1 MLQGGHHSLVGW
13 LLLSAPPFYTRLEEA
28 TALQSVSCILNICS
42 VEVND
47 GHAVIVG
54 VPGDLF
60 GAIYNK
66 LWTQVCRIT

>member
-1 MLQGGHHSLVGW
+1 MLQGG
-13 LLLSAPPFYTRLEEA
+13 LEEA
-28 TALQSVSCILNICS
+28 TALQSVSCIPNICS

-47 GHAVIVG
+47 GHAVTAG